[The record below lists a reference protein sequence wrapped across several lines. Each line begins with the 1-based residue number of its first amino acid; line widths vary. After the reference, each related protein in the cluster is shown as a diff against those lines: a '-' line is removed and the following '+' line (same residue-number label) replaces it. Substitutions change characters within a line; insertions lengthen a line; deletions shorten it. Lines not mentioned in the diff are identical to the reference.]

1 MKSAACLIV
10 AIAGLATTAQAQ
22 FITFTATLSGAQ
34 EVPANTSPA
43 TGTATLV
50 LNTVTN
56 AFTIDLQF
64 SGLTAPVT
72 VAHIHRAAAGV
83 NGPVIIGLD
92 GMALSGGRPTW
103 NLIAPGVTSF
113 NSGGPLTAPFNFPAA
128 EVANLIAGNTYF
140 NIHRATSRAAKSAA
154 RSSPPP
160 ALWPSL
166 ASLPWVSPVVGA
178 ERAQQPA
185 CIVSMHTHLPAL
197 LTEGRLSFMHH
208 SHRAIGWPRSR
219 TSR

>member
-140 NIHRATSRAAKSAA
+140 NIHSSNFPGGEIRGQIIPTPGALALAGLAALGVA
-154 RSSPPP
+154 R
-160 ALWPSL
+160 
-166 ASLPWVSPVVGA
+166 
-178 ERAQQPA
+178 R
-185 CIVSMHTHLPAL
+185 
-197 LTEGRLSFMHH
+197 R
-208 SHRAIGWPRSR
+208 R
-219 TSR
+219 

>member
-103 NLIAPGVTSF
+103 NLITPGITSF
-113 NSGGPLTAPFNFPAA
+113 NTGGALNAPFTFPAT
-128 EVANLIAGNTYF
+128 EVANLVAGNTYF
-140 NIHRATSRAAKSAA
+140 NIHSTNFPGGEIRGQIIPTPGALALAGLAALGVA
-154 RSSPPP
+154 R
-160 ALWPSL
+160 
-166 ASLPWVSPVVGA
+166 
-178 ERAQQPA
+178 R
-185 CIVSMHTHLPAL
+185 
-197 LTEGRLSFMHH
+197 R
-208 SHRAIGWPRSR
+208 R
-219 TSR
+219 

>member
-10 AIAGLATTAQAQ
+10 AVAGLATTAQAQ

-34 EVPANTSPA
+34 EVPAVNTPA
-43 TGTATLV
+43 LGTATLV
-50 LNTVTN
+50 LNTTTN
-56 AFTIDLQF
+56 QFTIDLQF
-64 SGLTAPVT
+64 TGLSAPVT

-92 GMALSGGRPTW
+92 GMPLSNGRPSW

-140 NIHRATSRAAKSAA
+140 NVHSSNFPGGEIRGQIIPTPGALALAGIAALGVA
-154 RSSPPP
+154 R
-160 ALWPSL
+160 
-166 ASLPWVSPVVGA
+166 
-178 ERAQQPA
+178 R
-185 CIVSMHTHLPAL
+185 
-197 LTEGRLSFMHH
+197 R
-208 SHRAIGWPRSR
+208 R
-219 TSR
+219 